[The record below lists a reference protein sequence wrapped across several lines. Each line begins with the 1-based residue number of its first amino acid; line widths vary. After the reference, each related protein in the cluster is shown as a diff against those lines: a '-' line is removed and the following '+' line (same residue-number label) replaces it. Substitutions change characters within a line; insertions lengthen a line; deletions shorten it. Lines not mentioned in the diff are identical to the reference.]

1 MNLEFILLATFL
13 VLCCA
18 GVLVAILAPDRR
30 NPFALA
36 WIGSLASVSILWL
49 SVDVLV
55 SGHTLEIPLWTLP
68 RLGML
73 TIAVGRL
80 SALFLG
86 TAGIVFLAAS
96 VFSVA
101 YLRRYLGH
109 YSLKWFGVLYHTL
122 FASVVL
128 ILVAGDVLSFLLA
141 WEVMAIASYLL
152 VNYEHEHEENTQA
165 GWLMLA
171 MGEAG
176 TLAAGIALLILANSA
191 GSLTFSKFAAGSATL
206 APGMR
211 WAIFLLSFL
220 GFGVKAGLVP
230 FSVWL
235 PRAHPVAPANVS
247 AILSG
252 VILNLGLYGIVRVN
266 MEFLPMTLLGPG
278 LVALILGSISALVG
292 ILYATA
298 ENDMKTMLAHSSI
311 ENMGIIVTGL
321 GAGFIFTATGHSA
334 LAAIAFVAAFY
345 HMLNHSV
352 YKALLFLGAGT
363 VDLHVGTRD
372 MDRLGGLI
380 KVMPWTGLFFLV
392 GALSISALPP
402 FNGFVSEW
410 LTLQSLLRS
419 VELDSAAIGTVFA
432 FCGAALALTAGLAV
446 TCFVKAF
453 AMTFLGMARSK
464 QVDQAFEAKR
474 AITTPL
480 GGLAVLCLVLG
491 VTPTFVIP
499 VLDNT
504 LKPFTGASAAQTL
517 IPPFF
522 LRTAPAQLPPAFVS
536 EFHDLGA
543 QIGKGVVPAAGL
555 VVLHRGAERNP
566 VVFAMS
572 TSYMFI
578 VLVLLLAGSFGIVRL
593 WVARKRTVTR
603 RLRWDGGI
611 RRLLPAMTYTATGF
625 SSPVSVIFD
634 AVLHPTTVED
644 TRETIHEHFRTAIRR
659 SRQDIHILEWIVF
672 RPLAAVAASIA
683 DACAR
688 MHNGRLNAYVTYV
701 LVTLIGIL
709 LLSLSVQT

>member
-1 MNLEFILLATFL
+1 MNLEAILLTIFL
-13 VLCCA
+13 ALCCA
-18 GVLVAILAPDRR
+18 GVLAAVLVSDRR

-36 WIGSLASVSILWL
+36 WIGSLASLDVLWL
-49 SVDVLV
+49 SVYVLA
-55 SGHTLEIPLWTLP
+55 SGRAVEIPLWTIP

-73 TIAVGRL
+73 VIAVNRL
-80 SALFLG
+80 SALFLL

-96 VFSVA
+96 MFSVG
-101 YLRRYLGH
+101 YLRRYLGR

-122 FASVVL
+122 FASIVL
-128 ILVAGDVLSFLLA
+128 VLVAGDVLSFLLT

-152 VNYEHEHEENTQA
+152 VNYEHEDEENTQA

-176 TLAAGIALLILANSA
+176 TLAASIALLILANHA
-191 GSLTFSKFAAGSATL
+191 GSLAFSRLAAASGGL

-266 MEFLPMTLLGPG
+266 IEFLPMTLLGPG
-278 LVALILGSISALVG
+278 LLALLIGSITALVG
-292 ILYATA
+292 ILYATT

-311 ENMGIIVTGL
+311 ENMGIIVVGL
-321 GAGFIFTATGHSA
+321 GAGFVFTASGHPT
-334 LAAIAFVAAFY
+334 LAGIAFIAALY

-380 KVMPWTGLFFLV
+380 KAMPWTGLFFLV

-410 LTLQSLLRS
+410 LTLQSLLRG
-419 VELDSAAIGTVFA
+419 VELQSAAVGTVFA
-432 FCGAALALTAGLAV
+432 FCGAALALTAGLAI

-453 AMTFLGMARSK
+453 AMTFLGMARSRL
-464 QVDQAFEAKR
+464 VDQAFEARR
-474 AITTPL
+474 AITVPL
-480 GGLAVLCLVLG
+480 GGLAVLCLILG

-499 VLDNT
+499 VLDQT
-504 LKPFTGASAAQTL
+504 LEPITGAGAAQAL
-517 IPPFF
+517 VPPF
-522 LRTAPAQLPPAFVS
+522 LTPASSQLPPAFAS

-555 VVLHRGAERNP
+555 VVLHRGTERNP

-572 TSYMFI
+572 TSYMF
-578 VLVLLLAGSFGIVRL
+578 VVFTLLLAGTFLLIRL
-593 WVARKRTVTR
+593 WLARKRTVTR
-603 RLRWDGGI
+603 KLRWDGGI

-659 SRQDIHILEWIVF
+659 TRPNIHILEWVLF
-672 RPLAAVAASIA
+672 RPLVAAAAAIS

-688 MHNGRLNAYVTYV
+688 MQNGRLNTYV
-701 LVTLIGIL
+701 SYVLITLMGIL
-709 LLSLSVQT
+709 LLSLSGRG